1 MAKGE
6 TQRGRR
12 VVEVEAVSVWE
23 NLKFA
28 RQISQYPCCARAD
41 YAEPV
46 CFDVFATRV
55 KASCIDNWVDPFRD
69 KDFGICEV
77 TDV

>member
-28 RQISQYPCCARAD
+28 RQVSEHPCCTWAD
-41 YAEPV
+41 HAQPI
-46 CFDVFATRV
+46 CLDVFAACV
-55 KASCIDNWVDPFRD
+55 EAGCIENWVDPFRD
-69 KDFGICEV
+69 EDFGICEV